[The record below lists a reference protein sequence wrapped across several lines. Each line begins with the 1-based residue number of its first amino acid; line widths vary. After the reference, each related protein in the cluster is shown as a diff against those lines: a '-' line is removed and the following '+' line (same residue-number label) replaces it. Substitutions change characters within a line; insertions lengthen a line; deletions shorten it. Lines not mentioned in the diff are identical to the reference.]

1 MKSPTIITPEVE
13 EFIEA
18 NQLSHEA
25 QMESVLRQLP
35 EIYYAGKGGYW
46 LREGDAFIPLPR
58 EGQLTQHL
66 KVCGV
71 PKNLVTPLLCHI
83 RSKRYVDFVG
93 GVAGHKIG
101 LQRTVE
107 SGTKVLVSI
116 PPQII
121 EAEPG
126 EWKFLAKFFQ
136 ELLGHQQEMLIAHM
150 RQARRNLIN
159 GERRPLPAL
168 ALVGPRN
175 CGKTLLIDFYRKLL
189 GGRSANA
196 LASLSG
202 DQFNADTLAAE
213 LLVIDDEIASKDHR
227 ARTALAQGIKR
238 NAFATSV
245 RFRPLYREGL
255 NMRPIQAIVIA
266 VNDETEHLQVLPAID
281 ESMADKLTL
290 LQCSKANLDGLDDR
304 KKIMSIIDGEL
315 PAFLYHLESSDH
327 PYHLRD
333 SRTGVRAWQN
343 PEILSRLQSISPE
356 QRFRELLLQTSAITD
371 AIKKNGFWRGTAA
384 EIEQL
389 LTDCYSPTRHAAKS
403 LLTWNGACGSYISR
417 LGKSGTSAVT
427 STLLDGI
434 TQWKIEKL

>member
-1 MKSPTIITPEVE
+1 
-13 EFIEA
+13 
-18 NQLSHEA
+18 
-25 QMESVLRQLP
+25 VLL
-35 EIYYAGKGGYW
+35 
-46 LREGDAFIPLPR
+46 
-58 EGQLTQHL
+58 
-66 KVCGV
+66 
-71 PKNLVTPLLCHI
+71 
-83 RSKRYVDFVG
+83 
-93 GVAGHKIG
+93 
-101 LQRTVE
+101 
-107 SGTKVLVSI
+107 
-116 PPQII
+116 
-121 EAEPG
+121 
-126 EWKFLAKFFQ
+126 
-136 ELLGHQQEMLIAHM
+136 AHM
-150 RQARRNLIN
+150 RQARRNLLD

-168 ALVGPRN
+168 ALVGPKN
-175 CGKTLLIDFYRKLL
+175 CGKTLLIEVYRKLL

-196 LASLSG
+196 LAALSG

-304 KKIMSIIDGEL
+304 KKIMSIIDAEL
-315 PAFLYHLESSDH
+315 PAFLYHLENSDH
-327 PYHLRD
+327 PHHLRD

-343 PEILSRLQSISPE
+343 HEILSRLDSISPE
-356 QRFRELLLQTSAITD
+356 QRFRELLLQTVEITD

-384 EIEQL
+384 EIERI
-389 LTDCYSPTRHAAKS
+389 LTDYYSPTRHAAGS

-417 LGKSGTSAVT
+417 LGKSGTSTIT

-434 TQWKIEKL
+434 TQWRIEKL